1 MSNGRTAPRYRWAVL
16 AAGTAAQAGFSTISF
31 AVAVLAPAL
40 RERYDLSLTE
50 IGVVLSAEWIGLTF
64 AMLPWGFAA
73 DRFGERVT
81 LAVGLASCSAF
92 LAAAAFAPDFGTL
105 VAMLTL
111 AGVAGGS
118 VQSGSGRAVMRW
130 FGAHERGLALGVR
143 QTAVPLGGFA
153 AAVVVPLLD
162 DTREGFLFLS
172 AVVLVGAIAGAVVLR
187 SRPDSELPETA
198 EIEATLRDRRLLLVC
213 GVSGAYVVAQAIL
226 MGFLVLFLH
235 DDRGF
240 STRTAAAALAVS
252 QVVAAGLRLAVGRWS
267 DVTRSRVRPLR
278 IVGATMAVSIA
289 LVAVTANAAGWLAAA
304 AVVVATAVSM
314 AWNGLSFTIA
324 AELGGRRSG
333 AAIGLQQTVLSA
345 SGVGAP
351 VAFAALVS
359 WTSWQ
364 AAFAVAALF
373 PLAGRLL
380 LQRLDEPPT

>member
-1 MSNGRTAPRYRWAVL
+1 ML

-40 RERYDLSLTE
+40 RDRYGLSLTE
-50 IGVVLSAEWIGLTF
+50 IGVVLAAEWIGLTF

-81 LAVGLASCSAF
+81 LAVGLVACSGF
-92 LAAAAFAPDFGTL
+92 LAGAAFAPDFGTL

-118 VQSGSGRAVMRW
+118 VQSGSGRAVTRW

-153 AAVVVPLLD
+153 AAVVIPLLD
-162 DTREGFLFLS
+162 GTREGFLFLS
-172 AVVLVGAIAGAVVLR
+172 GLVLVGAIAGAVVLR
-187 SRPDSELPETA
+187 SRPDSDFDQATEV
-198 EIEATLRDRRLLLVC
+198 EATLRDRRLLLVC
-213 GVSGAYVVAQAIL
+213 GVSGAYVVAQVIL

-235 DDRGF
+235 DEQGF
-240 STRTAAAALAVS
+240 STGAAAAALAVS
-252 QVVAAGLRLAVGRWS
+252 QVVAAGLRIGVGRWS

-278 IVGATMAVSIA
+278 IIGVTMAVSIA
-289 LVAVTANAAGWLAAA
+289 LVAVTANAAGWLTAAA
-304 AVVVATAVSM
+304 IVIATAVSM

-380 LQRLDEPPT
+380 LQRLDEP